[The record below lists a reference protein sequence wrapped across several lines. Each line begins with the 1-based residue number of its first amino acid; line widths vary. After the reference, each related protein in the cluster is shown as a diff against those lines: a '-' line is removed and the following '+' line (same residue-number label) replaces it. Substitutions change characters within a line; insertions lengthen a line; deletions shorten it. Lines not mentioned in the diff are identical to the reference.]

1 MTITFPRREELSAFA
16 QANAI
21 PYTDVVRDVVRL
33 AAVAHLR
40 ETNFL
45 HRDLVL
51 VGGMALR
58 LRGSNRFTIFDTDS
72 STRTPPT
79 EESKLT
85 AALTLQTDDLE
96 IIPENPDYWL
106 TRNQIVTA
114 KPVTYKAYFAG
125 TATKPIEDEFSLT
138 VNERGLELAPDWL
151 KLHVPDYPGLIFH
164 PMPDIPVMALDE
176 QTAEKIMGWC
186 GNSLAKHYVDLGWI
200 GRELTDKLDSE
211 ILRAMCERKLE
222 VNRGIFP
229 GYEALDSVGD
239 LIAPLRDP
247 ESYFGPNNYEKDIKA
262 GGLRF
267 VGNGMSL
274 DEAKA
279 YVRERIVP
287 LLEAGDSA
295 PPGGAQTRA
304 R

>member
-1 MTITFPRREELSAFA
+1 MTVAFPRRAELSDFA

-40 ETNFL
+40 EANFL

-79 EESKLT
+79 KEDELT
-85 AALTLQTDDLE
+85 AALTFQTDDLE
-96 IIPENPDYWL
+96 ILPEDPNYWL
-106 TRNQIVTA
+106 TGKQIVTA

-125 TATKPIEDEFSLT
+125 TAAKPIEDEFSLT

-151 KLHVPDYPGLIFH
+151 KLRVPDYPGLVFDPI
-164 PMPDIPVMALDE
+164 PDIPVMALDE

-200 GRELTDKLDSE
+200 GRELADKLDGE
-211 ILRAMCERKLE
+211 TLRAMCDRKLE
-222 VNRGIFP
+222 VNRSIFP
-229 GYEALDSVGD
+229 GYEDFNGLED
-239 LIAPLRDP
+239 LIAPLAEPD
-247 ESYFGPNNYEKDIKA
+247 SYFGPNNYEKDIKA
-262 GGLRF
+262 GSLRF
-267 VGNGMSL
+267 IGNGMSL

-279 YVRERIVP
+279 HVRDKIVP
-287 LLEAGDSA
+287 LLEAGAS
-295 PPGGAQTRA
+295 
-304 R
+304 

>member
-1 MTITFPRREELSAFA
+1 MTIAFPKREELSAFA
-16 QANAI
+16 KVNGI

-72 STRTPPT
+72 STRTPPM
-79 EESKLT
+79 EESELT
-85 AALTLQTDDLE
+85 AALTLETDDLE
-96 IIPENPDYWL
+96 IIPEDPSYWL

-151 KLHVPDYPGLIFH
+151 KLVVPDYPGLVFD
-164 PMPDIPVMALDE
+164 PVPDIPVMALDE
-176 QTAEKIMGWC
+176 QTAEKILGWC
-186 GNSLAKHYVDLGWI
+186 GNSLAKHYVDLSWI
-200 GRELTDKLDSE
+200 GRELGDELDGVT
-211 ILRAMCERKLE
+211 LRAMCERKLE

-229 GYEALDSVGD
+229 GYEDFDDVND
-239 LIAPLRDP
+239 LIAPLTDP
-247 ESYFGPNNYEKDIKA
+247 DTYFGPNNPQKNIKA
-262 GGLRF
+262 DSLRF

-274 DEAKA
+274 EEAKA
-279 YVRERIVP
+279 NVRGRIVP
-287 LLEAGDSA
+287 LLD
-295 PPGGAQTRA
+295 GGES
-304 R
+304 

>member
-1 MTITFPRREELSAFA
+1 MKIAFPRRQELSAFA
-16 QANAI
+16 KDNGIVYA
-21 PYTDVVRDVVRL
+21 DVVRDIVRL

-72 STRTPPT
+72 STRNPPT
-79 EESKLT
+79 EEDELT
-85 AALTLQTDDLE
+85 AALKLETDDLE
-96 IIPENPDYWL
+96 ITPEDPSYWL

-114 KPVTYKAYFAG
+114 KPVKYKAYFAG

-151 KLHVPDYPGLIFH
+151 KLRVPDYPSLAFE
-164 PMPDIPVMALDE
+164 PVPDIPVMALDE
-176 QTAEKIMGWC
+176 QAAEKIMGWC
-186 GNSLAKHYVDLGWI
+186 GNSLAKHYIDLGWI
-200 GRELTDKLDSE
+200 GREMAEELDRTT
-211 ILRAMCERKLE
+211 LRAMCERKLE
-222 VNRGIFP
+222 VNQSFFTGFKDFAGI
-229 GYEALDSVGD
+229 ED
-239 LIAPLRDP
+239 LIPPLTDP
-247 ESYFGPNNYEKDIKA
+247 DAYFGPNNFDRDIRA
-262 GGLRF
+262 GSLRF

-279 YVRERIVP
+279 CVREKIVP
-287 LLEAGDSA
+287 LLG
-295 PPGGAQTRA
+295 
-304 R
+304 